1 MNLRSLHPLAVLLIG
16 ALLCTYAGC
25 GFTAEPIDDASARFH
40 STQDLRESG
49 EFDAA
54 LAEIS
59 TLRSEFPRNV
69 DYALAR
75 AQILVALQRDQ
86 EALAELAAATKLAP
100 DYEAVWRL
108 RFAVLTRS
116 AHTLSASERESLQR
130 LAAARY
136 PHADWWQALNEVD
149 RTRWTVL
156 VGGGYDD
163 LSNNLPSWNNQFAA
177 LQMRPNQQSFH
188 ELQVTRNQRFS
199 DGDLGVRIGTD
210 HTLKETWYVGAD
222 IATVSNPVFS
232 PELAFSTHVG
242 RALPAG
248 WTADI
253 RYRQRNYA
261 SDDVATFTATAEKY
275 FGDFRTAY
283 GLSASRL
290 NSTSTTIGHSISGN
304 WYYSDNTS
312 FGLTLS
318 FGEEAEAVGANQ
330 VLETDVSGLA
340 ISGRHQLTQRLQL
353 QWWAGM
359 HEQGDI
365 YRRRYLGV
373 AFSIRI

>member
-1 MNLRSLHPLAVLLIG
+1 MNLRSPHPLVAVLIG
-16 ALLCTYAGC
+16 TLLCAHAGF
-25 GFTAEPIDDASARFH
+25 GFSAETIDDATARFSH
-40 STQDLRESG
+40 IQDLRKAG
-49 EFDAA
+49 ELDDA
-54 LAEIS
+54 LTGIS
-59 TLRSEFPRNV
+59 ALRSEFPRNV

-75 AQILVALQRDQ
+75 AQILIALEQDQ
-86 EALAELAAATKLAP
+86 EALTELAAATKLAP

-108 RFAVLTRS
+108 RFAVLTRN
-116 AHTLSASERESLQR
+116 AHTLSASERESLQQM
-130 LAAARY
+130 AAARY
-136 PHADWWQALNEVD
+136 PHADWWQALTETD

-156 VGGGYDD
+156 IGGGYDD
-163 LSNNLPSWNNQFAA
+163 LSNDLPSWNNQFVA
-177 LQMRPNQQSFH
+177 LQVRPNQRSFH
-188 ELQVTRNQRFS
+188 ELQLTRDQRFS
-199 DGDLGVRIGTD
+199 DGDVGVRIGTD
-210 HTLKETWYVGAD
+210 HTLKEMWFVGAD
-222 IATVSNPVFS
+222 IATVSDPVFS
-232 PELAFSTHVG
+232 PELAFSAHVG
-242 RALPAG
+242 RTLPAG
-248 WTADI
+248 WTADF

-261 SDDVATFTATAEKY
+261 NDDVATVTATAEKY

-290 NSTSTTIGHSISGN
+290 NSTSTTVGHAVSGN
-304 WYYSDNTS
+304 WYYSENTS

-340 ISGRHQLTQRLQL
+340 ISGRHRLTQRLEM